1 MSPFLSL
8 AKTQIN
14 NTFSLSVWKKKYF
27 QKKTR
32 LWKPVA
38 FILLMGFALLPFET
52 GLIGFFNLFYTLME
66 RVGLEASIL
75 TLLIGGGQLIVLFF
89 GLFYL
94 MSAFYFSG
102 DLKLLLPLP
111 LRSYEIIGAKLTA
124 VLAGECLTLLPL
136 VAPVF
141 VLYGIRSGADWWYWP
156 LALFIYILLPVIPLA
171 FSSVLIIPLMR
182 FTARAKNRDLFRI
195 AGTMAGIAVFVLIQF
210 VNRSGQEA
218 GTQMQQLLP
227 VGKNLSGTVASVFPP
242 VNWATAALAAPSPG
256 DAAINLLLFA
266 AASCALLAPALL
278 LAGKWFFRGVT
289 AGYEV
294 KSAKGSSGATAA
306 PAYKHRGPV
315 RAFFLREAKL
325 FFRTPVFILNGL
337 INYLMVPLF
346 LFFSLHNN
354 IAELGTENA
363 RVKLIIILIATGI
376 IILNNALSPVAATA
390 VSREGKTLWIS
401 KHLPLPARQQVT
413 AKLFLAL
420 LFPVIGAGL
429 FALLFK
435 VLFNLTVTEL
445 LMIFV
450 LGAAGS
456 LPMAELGLI
465 IDLLRPN
472 LNWTDP
478 QRAIKGF
485 NGLLAFLAGIP
496 VLGIA
501 GATGALLVYL
511 GLQYFPICL
520 ILTGLFI
527 LLGLALYRVLV
538 NLAEKRYPQL

>member
-171 FSSVLIIPLMR
+171 FSSVLIIPLIR

-227 VGKNLSGTVASVFPP
+227 ALENSV
-242 VNWATAALAAPSPG
+242 
-256 DAAINLLLFA
+256 
-266 AASCALLAPALL
+266 
-278 LAGKWFFRGVT
+278 
-289 AGYEV
+289 
-294 KSAKGSSGATAA
+294 
-306 PAYKHRGPV
+306 
-315 RAFFLREAKL
+315 
-325 FFRTPVFILNGL
+325 
-337 INYLMVPLF
+337 
-346 LFFSLHNN
+346 
-354 IAELGTENA
+354 
-363 RVKLIIILIATGI
+363 
-376 IILNNALSPVAATA
+376 
-390 VSREGKTLWIS
+390 
-401 KHLPLPARQQVT
+401 
-413 AKLFLAL
+413 
-420 LFPVIGAGL
+420 
-429 FALLFK
+429 
-435 VLFNLTVTEL
+435 
-445 LMIFV
+445 
-450 LGAAGS
+450 
-456 LPMAELGLI
+456 
-465 IDLLRPN
+465 
-472 LNWTDP
+472 
-478 QRAIKGF
+478 
-485 NGLLAFLAGIP
+485 
-496 VLGIA
+496 
-501 GATGALLVYL
+501 
-511 GLQYFPICL
+511 
-520 ILTGLFI
+520 
-527 LLGLALYRVLV
+527 
-538 NLAEKRYPQL
+538 